1 MKAIKVQD
9 FSISDLY
16 TLNINRHT
24 LIFEEIYWSAT
35 GGWILSVKKFEV
47 SKFLFSFFCFFP
59 LNNSFIDSLRVSPQF
74 HSPPGPL
81 YSPHPCHG
89 PPMQG
94 NKSKRVNK
102 RKRKK
107 NPKTNK
113 QAEKQTKRTTKT
125 KQNSQQHKSLFAS
138 SFLLLQNL
146 FILPGAMETFV
157 CHNSPPINFNTYQL
171 KNSATYIYFAKK
183 FLFVALV

>member
-1 MKAIKVQD
+1 MKAIKVQG
-9 FSISDLY
+9 FSISELY

-24 LIFEEIYWSAT
+24 LIFGELYWSDT

-47 SKFLFSFFCFFP
+47 SKFLFSFFP
-59 LNNSFIDSLRVSPQF
+59 LNNSFIDSLRVSPQS

-94 NKSKRVNK
+94 NKSKQVNK

-107 NPKTNK
+107 AQNKQTSRKTNK
-113 QAEKQTKRTTKT
+113 MHNKNKT
-125 KQNSQQHKSLFAS
+125 KFTTTQKSLCFFFPAS
-138 SFLLLQNL
+138 PEPLHSSW
-146 FILPGAMETFV
+146 G
-157 CHNSPPINFNTYQL
+157 HGNFC
-171 KNSATYIYFAKK
+171 
-183 FLFVALV
+183 VP